1 MIKKILFPLLIGK
14 AGRYARDFEA
24 SARRI
29 RETQRSVLLSKIR
42 AHQES
47 DFGRK
52 YSFRSITDIDSFRK
66 QIPLTDYSFFQ
77 PYIERVKQG
86 DVRALFGPGTKI
98 IMFAMTSGTTKEP
111 KYIPVTCSFLND
123 YRRGWLIWGYH
134 VYSRYPSL
142 IENTIF
148 PLTSAYDESYAPT
161 GIPCGAISGLTS
173 EKQNFVTRLIYA
185 VPSALYRVKDVESK
199 YYAMMRVALQRP
211 VGSITTANPST
222 VLSLVKLADRRK
234 ASLLRDIHDGTLAGP
249 LEVPSEVRRALRPF
263 LKPDPARA
271 RELERFVSRRG
282 ALLPADYWPK
292 LGLLTNWKGGTLSS
306 YLRQYPD
313 YFGDIPVWDIGLIAS
328 EGRMTIPMQEEGS
341 SGPLD
346 VSSHFFEFI
355 PEEEEDAANPSVL
368 LAHELTVGKRYFIL
382 LTTSSGLYRY
392 NIHDLVEVT
401 GMYHQTPV
409 IRFLN
414 KGRHI
419 SSMTGEKLTEYQ
431 VVEAM
436 KEASKRCSVEA
447 DTFTLV
453 PRPGTEPRYV
463 LMIEQRVAGA
473 AAAGPR
479 LCAALD
485 AELQALNIEYAG
497 KRQSNRLAV
506 PALAVVRDGSFEAL
520 KMRHI
525 AKQHGRAEQY
535 KHIFLTPDSD
545 FCKEFDIISKNY

>member
-14 AGRYARDFEA
+14 AGRFARDFQG
-24 SARRI
+24 SARRVQ
-29 RETQRSVLLSKIR
+29 ETQRSVLLKKIR

-47 DFGRK
+47 DFGEK
-52 YSFRSITDIDSFRK
+52 FHFRSITDIASFRK
-66 QIPLTDYSFFQ
+66 QIPLTEYSFFQ

-98 IMFAMTSGTTKEP
+98 LMFAMTSGTTKEP
-111 KYIPVTCSFLND
+111 KYIPVTCAFLSD
-123 YRRGWLIWGYH
+123 YRRGWLIWGFY
-134 VYSRYPSL
+134 VYSTYPS
-142 IENTIF
+142 IVENTIF
-148 PLTSAYDESYAPT
+148 PLTSAYDESYTPK

-173 EKQNFVTRLIYA
+173 EKQNFVTRLIYTVTSA
-185 VPSALYRVKDVESK
+185 VYRIKDVESK
-199 YYAMMRVALQRP
+199 YYTMMRLALQRP

-222 VLSLVKLADRRK
+222 VLSLVKLADRCK
-234 ASLLRDIHDGTLAGP
+234 GSLLKDIHDGTLSSSFD
-249 LEVPSEVRRALRPF
+249 VPSDVRRALRAV
-263 LKPDPARA
+263 LKPDARRA
-271 RELERFVSRRG
+271 RELEGFASRRG
-282 ALLPADYWPK
+282 ELLPLDYWPT
-292 LGLLTNWKGGTLSS
+292 LGLVTNWKGGTLSN
-306 YLRQYPD
+306 YLRQYPH
-313 YFGDIPVWDIGLIAS
+313 YFGQVPVWDIGLIAS
-328 EGRMTIPMQEEGS
+328 EGRMTIPMQEDGS
-341 SGPLD
+341 SGVLD

-355 PEEEEDAANPSVL
+355 PEDEEDKTNPTVL
-368 LAHELTVGKRYFIL
+368 LAHELTVGQRYFII

-401 GMYHQTPV
+401 GMYHQAPV

-436 KEASKRCSVEA
+436 KEASRRCSLEI

-453 PRPGTEPRYV
+453 PRPGEEPRYV
-463 LMIEQRVAGA
+463 LMIEQRVAGDA
-473 AAAGPR
+473 AERVR

-485 AELQALNIEYAG
+485 EQLQALNIEYAG
-497 KRQSNRLAV
+497 KRKSNRLAA
-506 PALAVVRDGSFEAL
+506 PDLLIVRDGSFEGL

-545 FCKEFDIISKNY
+545 FSRGFDIISPP